1 MTDHARGRRLSH
13 LGGKLR
19 IPLVLIGEATAA
31 LWANRL
37 RSFLTLLGVVMGVTS
52 VITIVSTVEGV
63 QNNIEDALATLGPKT
78 FIVTRFGVGLSMNEY
93 LERLRR
99 KKLTRGL
106 IEPIVEACPDCEHV
120 GAEGYASDDLKV
132 GAAHMGDVQL
142 VGQTPNVFEM
152 QGQEVADGRF
162 LTWEDDRRRSNVVF
176 IGDRVRE
183 RLFGDT
189 DPIGAR
195 MRVGRQEYTV
205 VGVAKRLGGLLGSDL
220 DGFVIMPLS
229 TLQKRYPQPGNPVN
243 LMISAVSL
251 EKREAAMDEVRVA
264 LRSARHLPYEADD
277 DFTIM
282 TPDAILSFI
291 NDFTRAFR
299 VIVVSLPLL
308 SIVVGGIV
316 IMNIMMISV
325 TERTREIGI
334 RKSLG
339 ARRRD
344 ILLQFLYESLTLSL
358 LGGLIGI
365 GFGVWAG
372 RTILTSVM
380 DIQVTPTLL
389 GVVLGVG
396 ISTAVGLFFGIYP
409 ASRAARLDPIKALG
423 YE

>member
-1 MTDHARGRRLSH
+1 MILLS
-13 LGGKLR
+13 
-19 IPLVLIGEATAA
+19 LVREALAA

-63 QNNIEDALATLGPKT
+63 QNNIEDALASLGPKT
-78 FIVTRFGVGLSMNEY
+78 FIVTRFGVGMSMTEY

-106 IEPIVEACPDCEHV
+106 IEPIDEGCTYCEQV
-120 GAEGYASDDLKV
+120 GAEGYTSDQLKY
-132 GAAHMGDVQL
+132 GSARMRGVQII
-142 VGQTPNVFEM
+142 GQTPNILEM
-152 QGQEVADGRF
+152 QSQDVAVGRF
-162 LTWEDDRRRSNVVF
+162 ISWEDDRRHRQVAF

-183 RLFGDT
+183 RLFGDH
-189 DPIGAR
+189 DPVGEKI
-195 MRVGRQEYTV
+195 RVGPREFTV
-205 VGVAKRLGGLLGSDL
+205 VGVAAKLGGLLGSDL
-220 DGFVIMPLS
+220 DEFVTIPLS
-229 TLQKRYPQPGNPVN
+229 TLQKLYKQPGNPVN
-243 LMISAVSL
+243 LIISAVSL
-251 EKREAAMDEVRVA
+251 ERREAAMDQVRVV
-264 LRSARHLPYEADD
+264 LRSARHIPYERDD

-299 VIVVSLPLL
+299 VIMISLPLL

-334 RKSLG
+334 RKSIG
-339 ARRRD
+339 ARRGH
-344 ILLQFLYESLTLSL
+344 ILAQFLYESLVLSL

-365 GFGVWAG
+365 ALGVWAG
-372 RTILTSVM
+372 RAMLTSWM
-380 DIQVTPTLL
+380 DIQVTPTML
-389 GVVLGVG
+389 GIVLGVG

-409 ASRAARLDPIKALG
+409 ASKAARLDPIKALS

>member
-1 MTDHARGRRLSH
+1 MMVLLS
-13 LGGKLR
+13 
-19 IPLVLIGEATAA
+19 LIRESLAA

-63 QNNIEDALATLGPKT
+63 QANIEDALATLGPRT
-78 FIVTRFGVGLSMNEY
+78 FIVTRFGVGLSMNEF

-106 IEPIVEACPDCEHV
+106 IDPISDACPDCEHV

-132 GAAHMGDVQL
+132 GPARMRRVQIY
-142 VGQTPNVFEM
+142 GQTPNVFEM
-152 QGQEVADGRF
+152 QAQDVATGRF
-162 LTWEDDRRRSNVVF
+162 ISWEDDRRRRDVVF

-183 RLFGDT
+183 RLFGDA
-189 DPIGAR
+189 DPVGAR

-205 VGVAKRLGGLLGSDL
+205 IGVAARLGGLLGSDL
-220 DGFVIMPLS
+220 DEFVTIPLS

-243 LMISAVSL
+243 LMISSVTL
-251 EKREAAMDEVRVA
+251 DKREAAMDEVRVA
-264 LRSARHLPYEADD
+264 LRSARHIPYEKDD

-299 VIVVSLPLL
+299 VILVSLPLL
-308 SIVVGGIV
+308 SIVIGGIV

-344 ILLQFLYESLTLSL
+344 ILVQFLYESLTLSL
-358 LGGLIGI
+358 VGGLIGI

-372 RTILTSVM
+372 HTMLASWM
-380 DIQVTPTLL
+380 DIQASPTLL
-389 GVVLGVG
+389 GIVLGVG

>member
-1 MTDHARGRRLSH
+1 MVFVS
-13 LGGKLR
+13 
-19 IPLVLIGEATAA
+19 LIREALAA

-63 QNNIEDALATLGPKT
+63 QTNIEDALASLGPKT
-78 FIVTRFGVGLSMNEY
+78 FIVTRFGVGMSMTEY

-106 IEPIVEACPDCEHV
+106 IEPIAEGCEDCEQV
-120 GAEGYASDDLKV
+120 GAEGYASDNLKY
-132 GAAHMGDVQL
+132 GTARMRGVQII
-142 VGQTPNVFEM
+142 GQTPNIMAM
-152 QGQEVADGRF
+152 QSQDVATGRF
-162 LTWEDDRRRSNVVF
+162 LSWEDDRRHRQVAF

-183 RLFGDT
+183 RLFGDR
-189 DPIGAR
+189 DP
-195 MRVGRQEYTV
+195 VGEHIRLGRRNFTV
-205 VGVAKRLGGLLGSDL
+205 IGVAARLGGLLGSDF
-220 DGFVIMPLS
+220 DEFVTIPLS
-229 TLQKRYPQPGNPVN
+229 TLQKLYKQPGNPVN
-243 LMISAVSL
+243 LMISSISL
-251 EKREAAMDEVRVA
+251 DKREAAMDQVRVV
-264 LRSARHLPYEADD
+264 LRSARHIPYEAED

-299 VIVVSLPLL
+299 VILVSLPLL
-308 SIVVGGIV
+308 SIVIGGIV

-334 RKSLG
+334 RKSIG
-339 ARRRD
+339 ARRRH
-344 ILLQFLYESLTLSL
+344 ILAQFLYESLVLSL
-358 LGGLIGI
+358 LGGVIGI

-372 RTILTSVM
+372 RAILTSWM
-380 DIQVTPTLL
+380 DIQATPTML

-396 ISTAVGLFFGIYP
+396 IATAVGLFFGIYP
-409 ASRAARLDPIKALG
+409 ASKAARLDPIKALG